1 MKRFIRGTRGR
12 LTLVSTALLGV
23 ALLIADL
30 AVIGSL
36 AYAQRSDSD
45 AMLAAQADVAVAGI
59 EEANGVYRLGAGEYT
74 IEAPGGAAI
83 ETAIVGPAGPLL
95 QSPGQPIAT
104 ATLLNIAAE
113 ARAKGRI
120 WVDILDPRGASRRA
134 VAQPIDTTPNAPVL
148 VLSRSVGELNAGL
161 VRTAL
166 LLGLVSAALILTG
179 GVLTCWLAGR
189 ALRPVRQITSLARTL
204 GGQDLHRRVAI
215 AVPPDELGELVDT
228 FNEMLARL
236 EASFE
241 SLRRFTA
248 DASHELRAP
257 LALLRS
263 ELDVTL
269 AHERSGS
276 EYRRSLESLRGEV
289 DHLGRLA
296 DRLLVLARADAG
308 ALVPLR
314 EAVDL
319 DDLLHETAAR
329 WSETASARAVRIDV
343 AADGAGA
350 AFAEPALLR
359 RVLDNLI
366 ENALRYAPP
375 GTAVTLNAGQD
386 PGGHWFGV
394 RDRGPGIT
402 AEHRPVLFTRFAR
415 PDAAR
420 TREHGGAGL
429 GLALAAAIAAA
440 HGGRIELRTSEEGR
454 GADFRVTVPDR

>member
-1 MKRFIRGTRGR
+1 MRRFVRGTRGR
-12 LTLVSTALLGV
+12 LTLVSTAILGV

-30 AVIGSL
+30 GVIGSL
-36 AYAQRSDSD
+36 AYGQRSDSD
-45 AMLAAQADVAVAGI
+45 ALLAAQADVTAAGV
-59 EEANGVYRLGAGEYT
+59 EESNGVYSLGAGENT

-83 ETAIVGPAGPLL
+83 ETAIVGPAGPLV
-95 QSPGQPIAT
+95 QSPGQPIGA

-113 ARAKGRI
+113 ARTKGRI
-120 WVDILDPRGASRRA
+120 WVDVSDPRGASRRA

-161 VRTAL
+161 GRTAL
-166 LLGLVSAALILTG
+166 LLGLVSTALILTG
-179 GVLTCWLAGR
+179 GVLAYWLAGR

-228 FNEMLARL
+228 FNDMLGRL

-257 LALLRS
+257 LALLRT

-269 AHERSGS
+269 AHDRSGP
-276 EYRRSLESLRGEV
+276 EYRRTLESLRGEV

-314 EAVDL
+314 QAVDL
-319 DDLLHETAAR
+319 DDLLQETAAR
-329 WSETASARAVRIDV
+329 WSETASDRSVRIDA

-359 RVLDNLI
+359 RVLDNLV
-366 ENALRYAPP
+366 ENALRYAPA
-375 GTAVTLNAGQD
+375 GTAVTLSAGHE
-386 PGGHWFGV
+386 PGAHWFEV
-394 RDRGPGIT
+394 RDHGPGIA
-402 AEHRPVLFTRFAR
+402 AEHRPALFTRFAR

-420 TREHGGAGL
+420 SREHGGAGL
-429 GLALAAAIAAA
+429 GLALAAAIATA
-440 HGGRIELRTSEEGR
+440 HGGRIDLRANEEGH